1 MADQAPM
8 YRINVDVSVLGQ
20 GQAADLSDKIRKTLA
35 RIGRG
40 NASAQEV
47 ANIKNLIDD
56 RIGLATK
63 RGLLAAQTRADQAA
77 AG

>member
-1 MADQAPM
+1 MADQSAI
-8 YRINVDVSVLGQ
+8 YRISVDVSVLRQ
-20 GQAADLSDKIRKTLA
+20 GHAADLSDKIRKTLA

-40 NASAQEV
+40 NASAEEV

-63 RGLLAAQTRADQAA
+63 RGLLAAHTRAEQAA
-77 AG
+77 AD